1 MQPCDPDQLRVAV
14 VEEQVSVERR
24 QVQTDRVRVRTLI
37 DLQETMVEEQ
47 LQVGRLD
54 VMRHAVERQVSEAPV
69 PYRVG
74 DTLIIP
80 VVEERLVVEKRLF
93 VVEEVHVTTTSH
105 AEAISIPVTLRQTR
119 AVIERNDPDPSTT
132 GNQE

>member
-1 MQPCDPDQLRVAV
+1 MV
-14 VEEQVSVERR
+14 VEQVSVERR
-24 QVQTDRVRVRTLI
+24 QVQTDRVRVRTSV
-37 DLQETMVEEQ
+37 DLHETTVEEQ

-54 VMRHAVERQVSEAPV
+54 VIRHVVERQVSEAPV

-105 AEAISIPVTLRQTR
+105 AEVVSIPVTLRQTR